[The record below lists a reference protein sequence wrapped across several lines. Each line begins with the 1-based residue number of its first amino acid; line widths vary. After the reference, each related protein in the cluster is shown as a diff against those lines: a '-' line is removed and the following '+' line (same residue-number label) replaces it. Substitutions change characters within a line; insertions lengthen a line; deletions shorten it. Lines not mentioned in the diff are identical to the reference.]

1 VERFPDLFGSLWQPI
16 KLINNKVFTN
26 IEPVIMAQN
35 FKHLT
40 FTESVK
46 KAQEQYG
53 SREIYQRTG
62 EGPDQYQLF
71 QREISMIEDRDSFY
85 MATVGEN
92 GWPYVQF
99 RGGPKGFLKIIDQET
114 IGYAD
119 FKGNMQYISTGNI
132 NATKK
137 AALILLDY
145 PSKRRLKIWAETEIL
160 DPEKNPA
167 LRDKLTVAGYDAA
180 VERLVV
186 FHVKAFDWN
195 CPQHINQR
203 YTMEEFEQLIAEHPE
218 MISGLVRSEQPSR

>member
-1 VERFPDLFGSLWQPI
+1 
-16 KLINNKVFTN
+16 
-26 IEPVIMAQN
+26 MAQN
-35 FKHLT
+35 FKQLT

-46 KAQEQYG
+46 RAQEKYG
-53 SREIYQRTG
+53 SRGIYQRTG

-119 FKGNMQYISTGNI
+119 FKGNMQYISIGNI

-145 PSKRRLKIWAETEIL
+145 PTKRRLKIWAETEIL

-167 LRDKLTVAGYDAA
+167 LRDNLTVAGYDAA

-218 MISGLVRSEQPSR
+218 VISGLVRSEQPDR

>member
-1 VERFPDLFGSLWQPI
+1 
-16 KLINNKVFTN
+16 
-26 IEPVIMAQN
+26 MAQN
-35 FKHLT
+35 FKQLT

-46 KAQEQYG
+46 KAQKKYG

-160 DPEKNPA
+160 DPERNPA

-180 VERLVV
+180 VERLVI

-203 YTMEEFEQLIAEHPE
+203 YTMDEFEQLIAEHPE
-218 MISGLVRSEQPSR
+218 VISGLVKSEQPSR

>member
-1 VERFPDLFGSLWQPI
+1 
-16 KLINNKVFTN
+16 
-26 IEPVIMAQN
+26 
-35 FKHLT
+35 
-40 FTESVK
+40 
-46 KAQEQYG
+46 
-53 SREIYQRTG
+53 
-62 EGPDQYQLF
+62 
-71 QREISMIEDRDSFY
+71 MIEDRDSFY

-160 DPEKNPA
+160 DPERNPA

-180 VERLVV
+180 VERLVI

-203 YTMEEFEQLIAEHPE
+203 YTMDEFEQLIAEHPE
-218 MISGLVRSEQPSR
+218 VISGLVKSEQPSR